1 VYGPEG
7 RLDVRYVAN
16 TKDALKDIAS
26 VTDQLHRSF
35 DIMHDAG
42 VSRLAAY
49 LHLLHHQV
57 MQQVRR
63 LKNSR

>member
-1 VYGPEG
+1 MYGPEG

-57 MQQVRR
+57 M
-63 LKNSR
+63 

>member
-1 VYGPEG
+1 MYVYGPEG

-42 VSRLAAY
+42 RQSFSRDNLVNVATKA
-49 LHLLHHQV
+49 
-57 MQQVRR
+57 
-63 LKNSR
+63 